1 MIIECG
7 KEDYRN
13 LVTDTDFIDVIREKI
28 SFEFSTEL
36 QKWFDE
42 LDYEKS
48 QVNEEIAELSADN
61 NYYITNLEEIYTL
74 VKGLRVD
81 LTNNA
86 SIKEEAKQATLIILN
101 KIQTLSDI

>member
-13 LVTDTDFIDVIREKI
+13 LVADTDFVDVIREKI
-28 SFEFSTEL
+28 SGEFAEEIK
-36 QKWFDE
+36 KWFDE
-42 LDYEKS
+42 ADYEKE
-48 QVNEEIAELSADN
+48 QIEEEITELSADN
-61 NYYITNLEEIYTL
+61 NYYITKLEEIYTL

-86 SIKEEAKQATLIILN
+86 SIKKESKQATLEILEE
-101 KIQTLSDI
+101 IQNLSDI

>member
-1 MIIECG
+1 MIIDCG

-28 SFEFSTEL
+28 SDEFAEEIK
-36 QKWFDE
+36 KWFE
-42 LDYEKS
+42 EADYEKE
-48 QVNEEIAELSADN
+48 QLDAEVTELSADN
-61 NYYITNLEEIYTL
+61 NYYITKLEEIYTL

-86 SIKEEAKQATLIILN
+86 SIKQDDKLATLKILEE
-101 KIQTLSDI
+101 IQTLSDI

>member
-28 SFEFSTEL
+28 SSEFATEM

-42 LDYEKS
+42 ADYEKG
-48 QVNEEIAELSADN
+48 QLDEEVRGLLADN
-61 NYYITNLEEIYTL
+61 DYYITRLEEIYIL

-86 SIKEEAKQATLIILN
+86 SIKKEFKQTTLNILEE
-101 KIQTLSDI
+101 IQTLSDI

>member
-13 LVTDTDFIDVIREKI
+13 LVTDTDFLDVIREKI
-28 SFEFSTEL
+28 SFEFATEL

-42 LDYEKS
+42 ADYEKS
-48 QVNEEIAELSADN
+48 QLDEENMELLADN
-61 NYYITNLEEIYTL
+61 DYYVRKLEEIYTL
-74 VKGLRVD
+74 VRGLRVD

-86 SIKEEAKQATLIILN
+86 TIKKESKQATLKILEE
-101 KIQTLSDI
+101 IQTLSDI

>member
-13 LVTDTDFIDVIREKI
+13 LVTDTDFLDVIREKI
-28 SFEFSTEL
+28 SFEFATEL

-42 LDYEKS
+42 ADYEKS
-48 QVNEEIAELSADN
+48 QLDEEVRGLLADN
-61 NYYITNLEEIYTL
+61 DYYSTRLEEIYTL
-74 VKGLRVD
+74 VRGLRVD

-86 SIKEEAKQATLIILN
+86 TIKKESKQATFRILEE
-101 KIQTLSDI
+101 IQTLSDI

>member
-28 SFEFSTEL
+28 SDEFAEEIK
-36 QKWFDE
+36 KWFE
-42 LDYEKS
+42 EADYEKD
-48 QVNEEIAELSADN
+48 QLDEEVAELSVDN
-61 NYYITNLEEIYTL
+61 NYYITKLEEIYTL

-86 SIKEEAKQATLIILN
+86 SKILEE
-101 KIQTLSDI
+101 IQTLSDI